1 MYFTCLISLLDVMI
15 DKAVNL
21 ELGKIKEAVKEIK
34 YSDTPET
41 NVLETGTIQ
50 PTATKWIVRLENN
63 VN

>member
-1 MYFTCLISLLDVMI
+1 MDVMI